1 MELIQS
7 GIILIVIAVGL
18 WWAQRVSKALI
29 AAAGAFKAMGG
40 TMELLHKE
48 NEQLLARIEHLEE
61 QERARMH

>member
-1 MELIQS
+1 MELMQTIT
-7 GIILIVIAVGL
+7 ILILVAVGL

-29 AAAGAFKAMGG
+29 AAAGAFKAMGV
-40 TMELLHKE
+40 TMEMLHKE